1 MTISEATAEFRA
13 AASAKDDFRL
23 DSAEDHALHDR
34 MARAFR
40 FLASQGPAGRA
51 AFAALLDD
59 ESPHI
64 RSWVAAQLLSENDA
78 RAIPVAKQLASEP
91 GLLGFS
97 ARVTLDE
104 YSAGRL
110 RSPFAT
116 RVT

>member
-1 MTISEATAEFRA
+1 MTIPEATAEFRA
-13 AASAKDDFRL
+13 AASAKGDFRA
-23 DSAEDHALHDR
+23 DSTEDHALHDR
-34 MARAFR
+34 MAHAFR

-59 ESPHI
+59 ESPHV
-64 RSWVAAQLLSENDA
+64 RSWVAAQLLSEKDA
-78 RAIPVAKQLASEP
+78 RAIAVAEQLASEP

-104 YSAGRL
+104 YHTGRL
-110 RSPFAT
+110 RCPFAS